1 MCSASSSPIGLIHRI
16 ISYTISYY
24 LVVEFKVDI
33 DTIVLLENATTLQ
46 QITVVIG
53 WHKENQ

>member
-1 MCSASSSPIGLIHRI
+1 M
-16 ISYTISYY
+16 ISYKILYY

-33 DTIVLLENATTLQ
+33 DTIVLLEKATTLQ

-53 WHKENQ
+53 WHKGNQ